1 MKPLERRTLGV
12 VAAAKDELEAT
23 VTTNRSVQAMSR
35 LAGDRDRG
43 AIVGLGEARAAE
55 AVVGRRTEE
64 AARPEGAAG
73 RVVEPELGVLN
84 VHAGATG
91 HSN

>member
-35 LAGDRDRG
+35 LADDRDRG

-84 VHAGATG
+84 VHTG
-91 HSN
+91 PQ